1 MITRKEL
8 IKKYIDFFIEKGH
21 KAIPSAPLV
30 PENDPTVL
38 FTTAG
43 MHPLVP
49 YLLGEKHPLG
59 KRIVDAQK
67 CIRTPDIEDV
77 GDNRH
82 LTFFEML
89 GNWSLGD
96 YFKSES
102 IEWSFEF
109 LTEKKWLGLDPKRI
123 YVTVFM
129 GDKNSPLDEESIN
142 SWKKQFKKAGI
153 NAKICDYN
161 KKISKDT
168 NLRIFPLP
176 AKDNW
181 WGPAGKTG
189 PCGPC
194 TEIFYD
200 VSPNKGGL
208 QGTFDE
214 EINKF
219 RIIEIWNNVFMEFN
233 KNKEENFEKMK
244 RQNVDTGMGVERT
257 IAILNN
263 KENVFETDSF
273 EKIIKKVEKLSN
285 KKYENYQKE
294 MRIIADHIKA
304 SVFIIA
310 DGVTPSNTER
320 GYVLRRLIRRAII
333 YGKRLDLQDFT
344 VKIAKTVFEIYD
356 DYEELEKNKE
366 EIFKKI
372 QDEEDKFNL
381 TLEKGLKQFNKM
393 TEFKKEFSTHQKLS
407 QTASAGTFKSGL
419 ADNSKATTALHT
431 AAHLLLSA
439 IRMELKDD
447 SIIQRGS
454 NITPERLRLDFNFN
468 RKLTE
473 EEIQKIEDRVN
484 AAIQKSCEVIRE
496 EMSPEEARKQG
507 ALGSFGHKYGSCV
520 SVYTVSGFSKEICTG
535 PHVKNTCE
543 LGKFKILKEE
553 SSSAGI
559 RRIKAILK

>member
-1 MITRKEL
+1 MYLKQT
-8 IKKYIDFFIEKGH
+8 
-21 KAIPSAPLV
+21 PL
-30 PENDPTVL
+30 
-38 FTTAG
+38 
-43 MHPLVP
+43 
-49 YLLGEKHPLG
+49 
-59 KRIVDAQK
+59 
-67 CIRTPDIEDV
+67 
-77 GDNRH
+77 
-82 LTFFEML
+82 
-89 GNWSLGD
+89 
-96 YFKSES
+96 
-102 IEWSFEF
+102 
-109 LTEKKWLGLDPKRI
+109 
-123 YVTVFM
+123 
-129 GDKNSPLDEESIN
+129 
-142 SWKKQFKKAGI
+142 
-153 NAKICDYN
+153 
-161 KKISKDT
+161 
-168 NLRIFPLP
+168 
-176 AKDNW
+176 
-181 WGPAGKTG
+181 
-189 PCGPC
+189 
-194 TEIFYD
+194 
-200 VSPNKGGL
+200 
-208 QGTFDE
+208 
-214 EINKF
+214 
-219 RIIEIWNNVFMEFN
+219 
-233 KNKEENFEKMK
+233 
-244 RQNVDTGMGVERT
+244 
-257 IAILNN
+257 
-263 KENVFETDSF
+263 
-273 EKIIKKVEKLSN
+273 KKVEKLSN

-393 TEFKKEFSTHQKLS
+393 TEGKKELSGKDTFLLFQSYGFPLEMTIEMAKEKNIKINEEDFKKEFSTHQKLS

>member
-181 WGPAGKTG
+181 WGPASK
-189 PCGPC
+189 
-194 TEIFYD
+194 
-200 VSPNKGGL
+200 
-208 QGTFDE
+208 
-214 EINKF
+214 
-219 RIIEIWNNVFMEFN
+219 
-233 KNKEENFEKMK
+233 
-244 RQNVDTGMGVERT
+244 
-257 IAILNN
+257 
-263 KENVFETDSF
+263 
-273 EKIIKKVEKLSN
+273 
-285 KKYENYQKE
+285 
-294 MRIIADHIKA
+294 
-304 SVFIIA
+304 
-310 DGVTPSNTER
+310 TER

-393 TEFKKEFSTHQKLS
+393 TEGKKELSGKDTFLLFQSYGFPLEMTIEMAKEKNIKINEEDFKKEFSTHQKLS